1 MWVRHSEAKFLSG
14 YEPVKPKGL
23 EETFPFQKG
32 ERRKKGGVMSPKEV
46 QNLAK
51 QTPWSLKSRD

>member
-1 MWVRHSEAKFLSG
+1 MRVRHSEAKFLSG

-51 QTPWSLKSRD
+51 QTP